1 MTSVPGCLAAGGLI
15 VTLAL
20 HLDSYLGGS
29 PTALKVTAVLLA
41 PLPILLGWH
50 IISSRRLRITS
61 AAAWRELSPAWA
73 QASGWALFTYLVF
86 VFGMGELR
94 GEIHDR
100 AWQLRTLTGAL
111 LWFYGE
117 FTTYFVVIVPRARV
131 RLSRPAARRP

>member
-1 MTSVPGCLAAGGLI
+1 MTSVVPGCLAVGGLI

-29 PTALKVTAVLLA
+29 PTALKVAAVLLA

-50 IISSRRLRITS
+50 IISSRSLGITS
-61 AAAWRELSPAWA
+61 WRELSPAWA

-86 VFGMGELR
+86 VFGIGELR

-100 AWQLRTLTGAL
+100 AWQLRMLTGAL

-131 RLSRPAARRP
+131 RLSGPAARRP